1 MQAGSTWDL
10 IFLGTSLRYL
20 QDAKA
25 KWSPNSPGGVVQNFD
40 HLQRSCGKLGLKVTA
55 LAAQNTLGDVI
66 ERLRVVDDA
75 YILTPADASE
85 ISARMSEVR
94 VALEAEALGSVI
106 YRTSERRYDATKLM
120 GEIDKLFAPGAVA
133 GMSDIARYDFGE
145 AGRALAFGL
154 PTAVAFHLLRGTEEV
169 LRAYYRSWVRRGRMR
184 TMLWGPMVLALK
196 ALTGRQTP
204 DMTCLNNLD
213 NIRVAFRNPTDHP
226 DKIYDIG
233 EAEDLF
239 GLCIEVVNR
248 MVRTMRGGGAI

>member
-10 IFLGTSLRYL
+10 VFLGTFLRYL
-20 QDAKA
+20 QDAQA
-25 KWSPNSPGGVVQNFD
+25 KWSPNSPWGVVKNFD
-40 HLQRSCGKLGLKVTA
+40 HFQMSCNRLGLKVTA
-55 LAAQNTLGDVI
+55 QAAQNRLGEVI
-66 ERLRVVDDA
+66 ERLRAVDDA
-75 YILTPADASE
+75 YTLTPADASE
-85 ISARMSEVR
+85 ISDRMDEVR
-94 VALEAEALGSVI
+94 VTLEAEASGSVI
-106 YRTSERRYDATKLM
+106 YRTSERRYDVTKLM
-120 GEIDKLFAPGAVA
+120 GEMHRLFAPGAFA
-133 GMSDIARYDFGE
+133 DMSDIARYDFGE

-196 ALTGRQTP
+196 ALTGRRTP
-204 DMTCLNNLD
+204 DVTCLNNLD

-248 MVRTMRGGGAI
+248 MLRTMRESGAT

>member
-1 MQAGSTWDL
+1 MQAGSAWDL
-10 IFLGTSLRYL
+10 IFMGTSLRFL
-20 QDAKA
+20 QDAQA
-25 KWSPNSPGGVVQNFD
+25 KWSPNSPGGVVENYDLFQS
-40 HLQRSCGKLGLKVTA
+40 SCDRLGLKVTA
-55 LAAQNTLGDVI
+55 RAAQGRLGDLI
-66 ERLRVVDDA
+66 NRLRVVDDA
-75 YILTPADASE
+75 YMLTPADASD
-85 ISARMSEVR
+85 ISAKMTEVR
-94 VALEAEALGSVI
+94 VALEAEASGSVI
-106 YRTSERRYDATKLM
+106 YRTSERRYDTTKLM

-133 GMSDIARYDFGE
+133 AMSDIALYDFEE

-196 ALTGRQTP
+196 APKGRQTP

-226 DKIYDIG
+226 EKIYDIG

-248 MVRTMRGGGAI
+248 MVRTMRGVGAI